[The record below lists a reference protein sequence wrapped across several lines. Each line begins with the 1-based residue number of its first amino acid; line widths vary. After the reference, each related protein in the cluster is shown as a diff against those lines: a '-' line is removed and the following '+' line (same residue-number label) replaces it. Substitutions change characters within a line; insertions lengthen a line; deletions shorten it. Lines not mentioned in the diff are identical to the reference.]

1 MSPSEPK
8 VVPPERQS
16 LQRLE
21 ASVSRAL
28 ERIRQLEGELQ
39 DSRRQSGE
47 LDQVLGRITQGD
59 LPPSSLMERLR
70 ALEAENA
77 DLRQRLA
84 GGRERV
90 ERLLAKIRF
99 LEEQR

>member
-1 MSPSEPK
+1 MSVSEPRA
-8 VVPPERQS
+8 PGTDRQT
-16 LQRLE
+16 LLRLE
-21 ASVSRAL
+21 AAVSRAL
-28 ERIRQLEGELQ
+28 ERIHQLESQLQ
-39 DSRRQSGE
+39 ESRNRSGE
-47 LDQVLGRITQGD
+47 LDSLLGRITAGE
-59 LPPSSLMERLR
+59 LPPSSLLEGMR

-84 GGRERV
+84 GARERV

>member
-1 MSPSEPK
+1 MSTSEPK
-8 VVPPERQS
+8 ASGAERHA
-16 LQRLE
+16 LVRLE
-21 ASVSRAL
+21 GAVSRAL
-28 ERIRQLEGELQ
+28 ERIRQLESQLE

-47 LDQVLGRITQGD
+47 LDQVLGQITSGE
-59 LPPSSLMERLR
+59 LPPSSLMERMH

-77 DLRQRLA
+77 DLRQRLTGA
-84 GGRERV
+84 RERV